1 MQTGAA
7 AATNASHAADVK
19 CIWMEMDKY
28 GTGDWT
34 FKSQPYHINTAL
46 RIAYRWKKI
55 KGGQTVWVTDYL
67 LIGYAGA
74 NGG

>member
-1 MQTGAA
+1 
-7 AATNASHAADVK
+7 
-19 CIWMEMDKY
+19 MEMDKY

-46 RIAYRWKKI
+46 RIAFRWKKI